1 MSINADTCPLA
12 DFNRNSLRIIEK
24 IKETG
29 RPQTLT
35 VNGSPS
41 VVVVDA
47 AAWEEKQNQLE
58 RAETLA
64 GIRRGYAQIRAGE
77 GIDAVA
83 FFDKLAERK

>member
-1 MSINADTCPLA
+1 MHVNADTCPLA
-12 DFNRNSLRIIEK
+12 DFNRHSLRIIEK

-35 VNGSPS
+35 VDGSPS

-47 AAWEEKQNQLE
+47 AAWEENQNQLE

-64 GIRRGYAQIRAGE
+64 GIRMGYEQIRAGK
-77 GIDAVA
+77 GIDSVT
-83 FFDKLAERK
+83 FFDELAKRK